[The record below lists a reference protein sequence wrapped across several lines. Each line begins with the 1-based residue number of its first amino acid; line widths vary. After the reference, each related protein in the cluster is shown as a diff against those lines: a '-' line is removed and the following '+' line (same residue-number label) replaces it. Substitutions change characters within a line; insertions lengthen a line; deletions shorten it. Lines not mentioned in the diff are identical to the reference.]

1 MAIEA
6 TGKVTISTTITNT
19 GDRAGREV
27 IQLYVSK
34 PNSKAKS
41 LEGFAKT
48 PLLQPGQSAQIT
60 IELNQRSFAHWSTET
75 SGWVIASGEY
85 RLDVARSV
93 SSTIAELSYRVEETE
108 YL

>member
-1 MAIEA
+1 LDVEA
-6 TGKVTISTTITNT
+6 NGKITVSTTITNT

-27 IQLYVSK
+27 VQLYVSK

-48 PLLQPGQSAQIT
+48 PLQQPGQSALIT

-75 SGWVIASGEY
+75 GGWVIASGEY

-93 SSTIAELSYRVEETE
+93 SDTIAELSYSVEENKF
-108 YL
+108 L